1 MSLKPL
7 AVLVGCGRDWE
18 GFVLILFQAMSQ
30 RHKSTN
36 KGIRFFYECP
46 FFMRRLRET
55 NNITDC
61 AKIYNDL
68 LGKKYT
74 VILEDNISFSFYFTR
89 KAFFHLL
96 VLEKLNKLYEFKGKS
111 KQFTYNAILNGT
123 FPIAAHRKSQPI
135 QRSC

>member
-1 MSLKPL
+1 
-7 AVLVGCGRDWE
+7 
-18 GFVLILFQAMSQ
+18 
-30 RHKSTN
+30 
-36 KGIRFFYECP
+36 
-46 FFMRRLRET
+46 MRRLRDT

-96 VLEKLNKLYEFKGKS
+96 VLERLNKLYEFKGKS
-111 KQFTYNAILNGT
+111 KQFTYNEILNGT

>member
-1 MSLKPL
+1 
-7 AVLVGCGRDWE
+7 
-18 GFVLILFQAMSQ
+18 
-30 RHKSTN
+30 
-36 KGIRFFYECP
+36 
-46 FFMRRLRET
+46 MRRLRET

-61 AKIYNDL
+61 VKIYNDL

-96 VLEKLNKLYEFKGKS
+96 GLEKLNKLYEFKGKS
-111 KQFTYNAILNGT
+111 KQIIYNEILNGT

-135 QRSC
+135 QKSC